1 MHARLLSPIGWLL
14 LGVVV
19 LAAIGIL
26 ALPVDSLE
34 RTLVARGA
42 GVVTVLAML
51 VLVLRLPADIRPVWF
66 IFWGYLAGTVIAD
79 VIYVYQRLTMEEP
92 PFPGLADLLYMGV
105 YLFAFTGLV
114 LLTRKVSPKR
124 NLEAGLDSAI
134 IGLAIL
140 GLVAF
145 FVIAPLVAAA
155 EQVDLALLTSIA
167 YPVFDVFVLAAIV
180 RLLFL
185 SERLNPALA
194 ALSASM
200 FLFLLLDLVYNY
212 TYVIGI
218 TFDTELPWLAAL
230 FLTAIAPS
238 LPGAASIQ
246 TVETSD
252 ADELTPRRAALVALA
267 AMIAP
272 ALILVDEIWGGGHA
286 AAWIVSLG
294 AVIVALVLW
303 RAYRLLRTVQ
313 AQHKALAI
321 LARSEADARKEAL
334 AAAEAKAIFLAS
346 MSHEIRTPMNGIL
359 GMSRLLMDT
368 RLDTEQ
374 RDFVTTIDEAAETL
388 LRIIND
394 ILDFSK
400 VEAGKLDLDL
410 VPLDLRDCV
419 ERALDLVAP
428 AAAAKKLE
436 LAYSIADGV
445 PPGIKSDPTR
455 LGQILLNL
463 LNNAI
468 KFTETGEVLVRVD
481 AERLGQEP
489 ATNAARW
496 KINVAVQDTGIG
508 IPADRMDRLFKSFS
522 QVDGSTTRR
531 FGGTGLGLAISKR
544 LAEIMGGGVAVK
556 SEEGKG
562 STFSFSIVAEEAAPP
577 VRVDAPAIG
586 QMKPGT
592 RILIVDDIPT
602 NRLILRRT
610 VTSWGGTSDDVA
622 GPDEAKALL
631 REGRSYDAAILDMQ
645 MPAVDGLELAAM
657 LRAEPGCG
665 DLPVLVY
672 SSMGQFSR
680 ADRERLRALG
690 RCDLLVKPIKPHILQ
705 QTLLKLMAEA
715 GSPEAVLPE
724 RVSEFDSSFAARQP
738 LSILLVDDN
747 ATNRKLGS
755 KVLARLGYE
764 PDLAEDGFKA
774 IDACKARHYDLVL
787 MDVEMPGIT
796 GIGAASRIRSEM
808 QQAAPFM
815 VALTANAM
823 SGDRERYLSQGMDD
837 YLPKPLRLEA
847 LITVLGIAAA
857 RAKAAS

>member
-79 VIYVYQRLTMEEP
+79 VIYDYQRLTMEEP

-238 LPGAASIQ
+238 LPGASSIQ

-468 KFTETGEVLVRVD
+468 KFTETGEVLVRVE

-724 RVSEFDSSFAARQP
+724 RVSEFDASFAARQP

-796 GIGAASRIRSEM
+796 GIEAASRIRSEM
-808 QQAAPFM
+808 QQAAPLM